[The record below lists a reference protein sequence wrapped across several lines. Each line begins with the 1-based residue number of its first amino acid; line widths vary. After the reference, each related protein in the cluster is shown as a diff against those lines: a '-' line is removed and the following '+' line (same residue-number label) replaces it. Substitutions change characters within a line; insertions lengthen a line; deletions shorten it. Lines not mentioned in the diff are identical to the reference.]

1 VSQSSED
8 LTLGAAILSNNDS
21 RLPDPAVGGDSA
33 VRSDQVGHGRLADLS
48 GLTLVEL
55 RDLRDAQ
62 DESYLAQALSRVM
75 GSEASGFHN
84 FNSNI

>member
-1 VSQSSED
+1 
-8 LTLGAAILSNNDS
+8 LSNNDS
-21 RLPDPAVGGDSA
+21 RLPDPLVSGDSA
-33 VRSDQVGHGRLADLS
+33 VRSDQVGPGRLADLS

-75 GSEASGFHN
+75 GSEAPGFHN

>member
-1 VSQSSED
+1 LSSN
-8 LTLGAAILSNNDS
+8 GSHI
-21 RLPDPAVGGDSA
+21 PDRSAGGGSG
-33 VRSDQVGHGRLADLS
+33 VRSDHAGRGGLADLS
-48 GLTLVEL
+48 GLTLAEL

-75 GSEASGFHN
+75 GSEAPGFHN